1 MAPGAVP
8 VVLIHGLWIHPA
20 SWQSWIEL
28 LEEAG
33 YDPIAPGWPGVGETP
48 EDTRAHPAATA
59 GYGIADIADHYAR
72 IIADLPVKPLVI
84 GHSFGGLIAQNLLGR
99 ELAAAAVAID
109 PAPIRGVKP
118 VPVSTLRSTFVALGN
133 PGNRS
138 KAISLNA
145 KQFGYAFGNALPAD
159 ESDDLYA
166 RWAIPGPARP
176 LFEAAFANFSPS
188 SPARVA
194 TRNSARGPLLLMS
207 GGKDHIV
214 PPAVVRS
221 AAKQYRHT
229 SAVTEVRE
237 FPDRGHSLTLD
248 HGWREV
254 ADAAVGWLDKNHP
267 A

>member
-1 MAPGAVP
+1 MTPRSVP

-48 EDTRAHPAATA
+48 EETRAHPAATA
-59 GYGIADIADHYAR
+59 GYGITDIADHYAR
-72 IIADLPVKPLVI
+72 IIADLPVKPMVI

-99 ELAAAAVAID
+99 ELVAAAVAID

-118 VPVSTLRSTFVALGN
+118 VPVSTLRSTFVGLGN

-138 KAISLNA
+138 KAVSLNA
-145 KQFGYAFGNALPAD
+145 QQFRYAFGNALPAD

-194 TRNSARGPLLLMS
+194 THNNARGPLLLIS

-214 PPAVVRS
+214 PPSVVRS
-221 AAKQYRHT
+221 AAKQYRRS
-229 SAVTEVRE
+229 SAVTEVSA

-254 ADAAVGWLDKNHP
+254 AEAAVAWLDKNRP